1 MSTFKEKVEDIV
13 GVTVSDTTALSDY
26 LTASAREVSDILPD
40 EVLIYNSTLLESA
53 STVEI
58 SNTKVFAV
66 SRNGRSTVEIPF
78 GMSTQA
84 GDEDS
89 IHYATVKSPM
99 HYFKGST
106 LTVLPSPSSSE
117 KAQVLRFV
125 YPSVV
130 HGASDIDNFPSN
142 AEYAVVIGASCSVIM
157 GLMSAQREATPSA
170 LSISDLTIS
179 ATSPSAP
186 SVSAQSVSFSAGAPT
201 YSKPTQTFD
210 ITQLQTFLE
219 DNEDSELAQIQ
230 LGRLQHELGEYQAD
244 IQNELNEF
252 NKETT
257 AYQAQLQIA
266 IQNAQ
271 LTSTDD
277 AQKLQLYSAEVQ
289 DFQTSVGKEVQQYQ
303 SNLTQETQEFGANLQ
318 RIQAIFQSLS
328 AQYQMNQAKYQSELQ
343 RLSGAKV

>member
-40 EVLIYNSTLLESA
+40 EILLYNSTLVEST
-53 STVEI
+53 STIDV
-58 SNTKVFAV
+58 SNKKVFAV
-66 SRNGRSTVEIPF
+66 SRNGRSTVEIPL
-78 GMSTQA
+78 GMSAQA
-84 GDEDS
+84 SDSES
-89 IHYATVKSPM
+89 IHYATTNSPM
-99 HYFKGST
+99 HYFRGSLLTILPAPTSSQKGELLGFS
-106 LTVLPSPSSSE
+106 
-117 KAQVLRFV
+117 
-125 YPSVV
+125 YPAVA
-130 HGASDIDNFPSN
+130 HGDDDITSFPNS
-142 AEYAVVIGASCSVIM
+142 AEYAVAIGASCSVLM
-157 GLMSAQREATPSA
+157 NLMSVAREAIPSA
-170 LSISDLTIS
+170 LSISNLSIT
-179 ATSPSAP
+179 ATSPNAP

-201 YSKPTQTFD
+201 YTKPTQTFD
-210 ITQLQTFLE
+210 VSQLESFLE
-219 DNEDSELAQIQ
+219 TYEDSELAQIQ

-289 DFQTSVGKEVQQYQ
+289 DFQASVGKEVQEYQ
-303 SNLTQETQEFGANLQ
+303 ANLAQETQELGSNIQ
-318 RIQAIFQSLS
+318 RIQAKLQALGS
-328 AQYQMNQAKYQSELQ
+328 QYQLYQARYQSELQ